1 MGVTNCDSILMIL
14 GVSIQMRENEREI
27 ITRNLIKGFNDKAI
41 EAGTNVTGGQ
51 SVMNPWPII
60 GGTAF
65 SVLPKKNV
73 VFPNNCRNGDVLLLT
88 KPLGTQVAVNLVQW
102 LIENNE
108 KYHKCKEFVSDD
120 EIWNSYYT
128 AEKSMSKLNKIAAEL
143 MSNYRIGACTDVTG
157 FGIKG
162 HLQNLAVA
170 QKESLNF
177 YVNSLPIISKMNLI
191 NNNIL
196 NFKLLQGFSAE
207 TSGGLL
213 MALSPCDADNYLKE
227 FRKLDP
233 DAWGW
238 IIGELTNGERKVEI
252 LEKPLIINV

>member
-1 MGVTNCDSILMIL
+1 MIL

-128 AEKSMSKLNKIAAEL
+128 AEKSMSKLNKADLKRGMKNA
-143 MSNYRIGACTDVTG
+143 M
-157 FGIKG
+157 G
-162 HLQNLAVA
+162 H
-170 QKESLNF
+170 
-177 YVNSLPIISKMNLI
+177 
-191 NNNIL
+191 
-196 NFKLLQGFSAE
+196 
-207 TSGGLL
+207 
-213 MALSPCDADNYLKE
+213 
-227 FRKLDP
+227 
-233 DAWGW
+233 
-238 IIGELTNGERKVEI
+238 
-252 LEKPLIINV
+252 